1 MKGARTSYVVSAN
14 GETWSMTWH
23 PAGDPPD
30 GRPHG
35 AAGVCVTQDGDV
47 VLISGDGKQWDLPA
61 GRPEDGETWEETLRR
76 EVDEEACVTV
86 TSAQLIG
93 YARGECT
100 DGPYKGEVIV
110 RSFWRADVIVNDWL
124 PQFEIAH
131 RLVAKPT
138 ELRRLIT
145 HLFAPTALHALR
157 EARVL
162 AD

>member
-1 MKGARTSYVVSAN
+1 M
-14 GETWSMTWH
+14 
-23 PAGDPPD
+23 
-30 GRPHG
+30 
-35 AAGVCVTQDGDV
+35 
-47 VLISGDGKQWDLPA
+47 VLISEDGKQWDLPA
-61 GRPEDGETWEETLRR
+61 GRLEDGETGEETLRR
-76 EVDEEACVTV
+76 EVDEEACATV
-86 TSAQLIG
+86 TSAQLLG

-138 ELRRLIT
+138 ELRGLIT